1 MFKRRRGPIKQKKIL
16 HLGIDFGTSST
27 VIAYESGERMFISSG
42 VRFVNDDSLK
52 GISKGDVLI
61 GQDANKYAEASTLYY
76 PIEKGLLRSAN
87 NPGTNPSEFQ
97 KTEASLRKLL
107 EHLIGH
113 ATGWKP
119 EEFIV
124 RGVIAVPPPACQDNK
139 DILYKIS
146 SAIFSSVM
154 FIPAPFCV
162 AYDLDLLSNSLIID
176 IGAGTIDLCRMR
188 GTSPA
193 EDDQITTLKAGDY
206 IDNLFYDLVRKKYKD
221 SGFSIE
227 AARKL
232 KEAHA
237 FIVNPVERVMAEDG
251 RGGEARFDVT
261 EELGEACISVVPDIV
276 EGIDR
281 LVGTFN
287 PEFQDEL
294 KKHVFLAGGG
304 SRIIGLRKEI
314 ETYMKKTFGHGRVQ
328 CVAEPLYAGADG
340 ALKLCRETPD
350 EYWDELQIREHLH
363 LQPPPDEPY
372 FI

>member
-1 MFKRRRGPIKQKKIL
+1 M
-16 HLGIDFGTSST
+16 
-27 VIAYESGERMFISSG
+27 
-42 VRFVNDDSLK
+42 
-52 GISKGDVLI
+52 SKGDVLV
-61 GQDANKYAEASTLYY
+61 GEDANNYAEASTLYC
-76 PIEKGLLRSAN
+76 PIENGLLRSAN
-87 NPGTNPSEFQ
+87 NPDSNPSELQ
-97 KTEASLRKLL
+97 KTEASSRKLL
-107 EHLIGH
+107 EYLIGH

-119 EEFIV
+119 EEFII
-124 RGVIAVPPPACQDNK
+124 RGVIAVPPPACQENK
-139 DILYKIS
+139 ELLYKIAS
-146 SAIFSSVM
+146 GIFSSVM

-162 AYDLDLLSNSLIID
+162 AYDLDLLCNSLIID

-193 EDDQITTLKAGDY
+193 EDDQVTTFKAGDY
-206 IDNLFYDLVRKKYKD
+206 IDNLFYKVVRKKYKD
-221 SGFSIE
+221 FGFSVE

-232 KEAHA
+232 KDGHA
-237 FIVNPVERVMAEDG
+237 FIINPVEHVMAEEARD
-251 RGGEARFDVT
+251 GEARFDVT
-261 EELGEACISVVPDIV
+261 EELGESCMVIFPDIV

-314 ETYMKKTFGHGRVQ
+314 EAYMKKTFGHGRVQ

-350 EYWDELQIREHLH
+350 EYWDELKIREHLH
-363 LQPPPDEPY
+363 LNPPPEEAY